1 LNTSEK
7 YLDISSERVSRLN
20 LKKRDGLELIH
31 FGIQVK
37 YRTLFKL
44 LVIGFLGFTGAGII
58 LFLTSRYGAGLT
70 PDSAAYISAARNL
83 AEGNGFLTYN
93 GLHLVVQPPLYSI
106 ILAVIKN
113 ITSVDPQMA
122 AGYLNAFLFGLIINL
137 SGLLLLRYLKSF
149 VLILLGTVSVL
160 ISYAL
165 VQASLMALSE
175 LLFIFLL
182 LLFLY
187 SFGTYQAKRD
197 FISFFVF
204 SISAA
209 LACLTRYTG
218 IVMILLG
225 VLSIFFLTR
234 NTKKEIFWHAVIFLL
249 ISVLPIS
256 VWVIRNYFISG
267 TLVGLRAASSY
278 TLLENFTFF
287 YNTVS
292 PWYLPFN
299 SIVISFIL
307 IFLVF
312 AIWILFKSSKQKSWN
327 RDVINLIGPSLMFVV
342 LYSAVIL
349 VSSTTTAYDKISDR
363 LLSPI
368 YIPVIFTLFFITDK
382 ILRRLVEITRLKSIT
397 LFFVIGITL
406 LMSYPATNTM
416 QIAEQYIDQAGW
428 GFNSDLWR
436 KSETLEYLN
445 RQKQLG
451 KSFTFYSNEPEAVYL
466 QTNLTTKCS
475 PAKTFYNSPQLFS
488 IKENLKQ
495 GWLNGE
501 NVCLVWFNNS
511 NRNYLFTIDELQKN
525 IKMNEIA
532 SLKDGKIYTFS
543 IR

>member
-1 LNTSEK
+1 LITSEK
-7 YLDISSERVSRLN
+7 YLDISSERVPRLN
-20 LKKRDGLELIH
+20 PKKRDGLELIH

-37 YRTLFKL
+37 YRNLFKL
-44 LVIGFLGFTGAGII
+44 IVLGLLGFTGVGII
-58 LFLTSRYGAGLT
+58 LLITSRYGAGLT

-106 ILAVIKN
+106 ILAVIKK
-113 ITSVDPQMA
+113 ITLVDPQTS
-122 AGYLNAFLFGLIINL
+122 AGYLNAFLFGLIIYL
-137 SGLLLLRYLKSF
+137 SGILLLRYLKSF

-204 SISAA
+204 SASAA

-225 VLSIFFLTR
+225 VLGIFFFTR
-234 NTKKEIFWHAVIFLL
+234 NTKKEKFWHSVIFLL

-278 TLLENFTFF
+278 TLFENLRFF
-287 YNTVS
+287 YNTVF

-307 IFLVF
+307 IFLVV
-312 AIWILFKSSKQKSWN
+312 AIWILFKSSEHRSWN
-327 RDVINLIGPSLMFVV
+327 RDAFNLIGPSLLFVV

-382 ILRRLVEITRLKSIT
+382 ILRRLVEITHLKSII
-397 LFFVIGITL
+397 LFFAIGILL
-406 LMSYPATNTM
+406 LMNSPVKNTM
-416 QIAEQYIDQAGW
+416 QITEQYIEQAGW
-428 GFNSDLWR
+428 GFNSDSWR
-436 KSETLEYLN
+436 KSETIEYLN

-451 KSFTFYSNEPEAVYL
+451 KSHTFYSNEPEAVYL

-488 IKENLKQ
+488 NEENLKQ

-511 NRNYLFTIDELQKN
+511 NRSYLFTIDELQKN

-532 SLKDGKIYTFS
+532 HLKDGKVYTFS